1 MKQLFLDFFNRVRS
15 TWTVFPVILG
25 LFFFAGASEFEERRM
40 QQICSKAYTTYIDLK
55 RRPLVFEPNK
65 APYKADLKWITDAEF
80 KVIEEEAERAK
91 KACESSASEVR
102 SEQAIWDILGWIVI
116 FIGFS
121 SMLYSVTHSEDYAD

>member
-1 MKQLFLDFFNRVRS
+1 MKQLFLDFFNTLRS

-25 LFFFAGASEFEERRM
+25 LFFWAGSSGLEEQRM
-40 QQICSKAYTTYIDLK
+40 SKICRKTYTSYIDLK

-102 SEQAIWDILGWIVI
+102 SDHSILDLLGWVFI
-116 FIGFS
+116 FLVFS